1 MDTTAEQKGVG
12 ISGEVIDGRSRLGQS
27 VPVNV
32 FRALRLEGMKEIA
45 GRGANAII
53 YRGGRNLGVNVGR
66 DLSAKLDSP
75 GNLNEY
81 LAAVVTAFE
90 KLQIGLVGLAGGS
103 FDNGQVFVKVDECV
117 TCAGIPTIGEAV
129 CHFEGG
135 VIAGIFQHFTGT
147 MVTCK
152 EQECW
157 GLGNTTC
164 LFEVNL

>member
-1 MDTTAEQKGVG
+1 MEATAEHKGVG
-12 ISGEVIDGRSRLGQS
+12 ISGEIIAGRERLGQL

-66 DLSAKLDSP
+66 DLSSKLSNP
-75 GNLNEY
+75 GNLSEY
-81 LAAVVTAFE
+81 LASVVQAFE
-90 KLQIGLVGLAGGS
+90 ALHIGLVGLAGGS
-103 FDNGQVFVKVDECV
+103 FDNGQVLVKVDECV
-117 TCAGIPTIGEAV
+117 TCAGIPNIGEAV

-135 VIAGIFQHFTGT
+135 VIAGIFQNFTKT
-147 MVTCK
+147 VVTCK
-152 EQECW
+152 EVECW